1 MLAVSF
7 VPDPEGQANPQAR
20 HTGLEREAVR
30 GIRWTFLAYA
40 GTRMLGVAAMLVLA
54 RLLVPRDFGLVAFA
68 ALVIQLVVHFTGL
81 GLGPALVIR
90 PGLGRRALGTIETS
104 MLVLGPFSAA
114 IVLALSPIAAGL
126 IGDRRLVG
134 VLAVLTIPVAFSGVT
149 SFYGAL
155 LQREL
160 AFRAL
165 SACLLAQ
172 AAAAAV
178 VSVGVALLDGGVLEH
193 RRRPGR
199 RRGRLRGRSD
209 RAQSVHRPPVLRAR
223 SRTPPRSQRARVRSP
238 RRVLVHRAE
247 PRLRGRRQRQRSE
260 GARRYSLA
268 YRLSELPSNAIVEP
282 VAQVTFPGFARMKH
296 RREDVSDT
304 FLTVLRTVAVVGCPI
319 AVLLA
324 AAAEPFVR
332 AVLGEKWLPTVGPL
346 SVLGLWGAVRIVQAT
361 LAWMLNS
368 LGLALALGRAYAVL
382 VAATAPFLVVAATRS
397 GLTAVS
403 FVMLGNVIVTLTIA
417 LYLAVRTV
425 GLSGARIWAALRPV
439 VLAAAPAWVVTRAL
453 AEGVDLRAAPLLV
466 MSVAAGALTYVL
478 VLILAGRGVVK
489 DVARQAAQVWS
500 PVVVGEA
507 PAGDDS
513 R

>member
-1 MLAVSF
+1 M
-7 VPDPEGQANPQAR
+7 D
-20 HTGLEREAVR
+20 
-30 GIRWTFLAYA
+30 ILAYA

-178 VSVGVALLDGGVLEH
+178 VSVGVALLDGGVWSIVAGQVVGAAVYAAALI
-193 RRRPGR
+193 
-199 RRGRLRGRSD
+199 
-209 RAQSVHRPPVLRAR
+209 AR
-223 SRTPPRSQRARVRSP
+223 SPFIVRPCFEPEVARRHARSGLGF
-238 RRVLVHRAE
+238 VLQGGFSFIEQNLDYAVV
-247 PRLRGRRQRQRSE
+247 GSVS
-260 GARRYSLA
+260 GARALGAYSLA

-296 RREDVSDT
+296 RREDVSET

-453 AEGVDLRAAPLLV
+453 AEGVDLPAAPLLV

-500 PVVVGEA
+500 PVVGGEA